1 MHGRL
6 IPIPLVMMMVALSG
20 CSSSGGT
27 IPVSTAKPVLSLSA
41 IPITVTTG
49 ADCQAPAVGHP
60 FETFPLAV
68 SDNGR
73 TYRLVRCQA
82 LGVLLLHGGN
92 DGCRWT
98 TVESSDEA
106 VLALAPSP
114 VPAPPIGATHED
126 YRAKARASHLE
137 LRSGL
142 SEWNRYAVGSAGYC
156 RSLIRRVGQGTL
168 ADTRLTDSP
177 VGRQGA

>member
-1 MHGRL
+1 MDRRL
-6 IPIPLVMMMVALSG
+6 IRILLVMMVVALVG
-20 CSSSGGT
+20 CSSNGGT
-27 IPVSTAKPVLSLSA
+27 TPVATTAPILSPNA

-49 ADCQAPAVGHP
+49 ADCQAPEVGHP

-68 SDNGR
+68 QDNGR

-106 VLALAPSP
+106 VLAIAPIP
-114 VPAPPIGATHED
+114 LPAPPTGATYED
-126 YRAKARASHLE
+126 YRATAPGQATLSSALVCPSGTAMRWTATVIVAR
-137 LRSGL
+137 
-142 SEWNRYAVGSAGYC
+142 
-156 RSLIRRVGQGTL
+156 
-168 ADTRLTDSP
+168 
-177 VGRQGA
+177 